1 MAMIVSGP
9 IIESRGWPYVFYFF
23 GFLGFCWC
31 VLWILIGASSASTS
45 KLISQEELDYI
56 QANTTRTAATQ
67 KEIPWKTI
75 FSSVHFW
82 ALVINYFT
90 NNWGFYI
97 ILTWLPTYLEEE
109 LHFDLKENTF
119 ISFLP
124 YLAQLLVILP
134 VGRIADFMI
143 EKKIKKTT
151 VRRIFQ
157 ISGSLLPAIF
167 LSSLCLNPSAEG
179 AVILMIC
186 GLGASGLQVA
196 GSGVNHLDIG
206 PNYAGVILGIS
217 NCVGTLPGI
226 VGVLLTGF
234 ILEKTH
240 SWCLVFLITSMI
252 YIFGA
257 IEWMILGTGDLVFP

>member
-1 MAMIVSGP
+1 MFGASVATILLPLTANNFPLVVFCRVLIGLFEAVCYPTFAGLIARWFPDKEKTRAISLVVSGSAGGTIMAMIVSGP

-143 EKKIKKTT
+143 EKKIKKPQLEEYFKYL
-151 VRRIFQ
+151 VLFY
-157 ISGSLLPAIF
+157 LLF
-167 LSSLCLNPSAEG
+167 SFHHF
-179 AVILMIC
+179 V
-186 GLGASGLQVA
+186 
-196 GSGVNHLDIG
+196 
-206 PNYAGVILGIS
+206 
-217 NCVGTLPGI
+217 
-226 VGVLLTGF
+226 
-234 ILEKTH
+234 
-240 SWCLVFLITSMI
+240 
-252 YIFGA
+252 
-257 IEWMILGTGDLVFP
+257 